1 MNINTSDNMTTNYK
15 INNGYRNW
23 LNIFLGTVA
32 LIHELDFDR
41 FMSDL
46 YQIIKRTIFD
56 EFKYTHYTC

>member
-15 INNGYRNW
+15 NNNGYRNW

-32 LIHELDFDR
+32 LIIHELDFDR

-46 YQIIKRTIFD
+46 YQIIKKTIFD
-56 EFKYTHYTC
+56 EFKYTH